1 MKKGELIE
9 GVVREVKFPN
19 KGIVETEEGPVVVK
33 NVIPGQRIQGR
44 VNKKRKGKA
53 EAALVSI
60 LERSPLERDIPCPA
74 FGICGGCSYLSLPYE
89 RSSAGSRSSK

>member
-44 VNKKRKGKA
+44 VNKKRK
-53 EAALVSI
+53 
-60 LERSPLERDIPCPA
+60 ERRKLRSSASLRGLPWRGTFRVRLSGSAGGVPTSVCPM
-74 FGICGGCSYLSLPYE
+74 